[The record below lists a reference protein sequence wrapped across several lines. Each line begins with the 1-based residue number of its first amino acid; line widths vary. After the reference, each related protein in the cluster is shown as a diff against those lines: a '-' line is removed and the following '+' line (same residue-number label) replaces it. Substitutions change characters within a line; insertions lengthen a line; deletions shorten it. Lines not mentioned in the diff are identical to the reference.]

1 MLPPWLLATIVAAV
15 NLRAHPIHPLEMTSA
30 FHLVFYFPRLWLR
43 LIVLWYRSFISC
55 SESIELTEC
64 ERTLLLFS
72 ELWKLSTVVQVFSSL
87 SPSLLQGLTG
97 CAVLLGLYIP
107 PKLLP
112 ALLSVLFTWCNL
124 LK

>member
-1 MLPPWLLATIVAAV
+1 MLPPGLLATIVAAV
-15 NLRAHPIHPLEMTSA
+15 NLRAHPIYPLEMTSA
-30 FHLVFYFPRLWLR
+30 FHLVFYFPSLWLR
-43 LIVLWYRSFISC
+43 FIVLWYRSFISC

-64 ERTLLLFS
+64 EHYYFS
-72 ELWKLSTVVQVFSSL
+72 VNLEILRYSCSSVFFSF
-87 SPSLLQGLTG
+87 PSLLLGLTS

-112 ALLSVLFTWCNL
+112 ALLSVLFTLCNL